1 MTKKCFPYV
10 RFSST
15 RQEDGSTRE
24 RQNSLIEAFIAK
36 HGLEVDQ
43 RLEDASTSAFRGKNA
58 GEDGVLGSFLV
69 QVRKG
74 EIERGSYLLIENFD
88 RLSRDKIVRSQK
100 IFTDLLFSGIKVVVL
115 DKDKIYD
122 SENLD
127 FTDWINAL
135 VEFQRANAESLR
147 KSDFTSKAWVIKRR
161 KMHEGEIVTK
171 KVPLWLKVENNQ
183 FIVDEEKAEK
193 YRTLF
198 KLSLTNGLI
207 QAATKYNEIYNEN
220 LAVHQAQYILRNRKL
235 LGEHTSQKISYDE
248 NGKIRRNDEGELIP
262 NYYPQIIDE
271 TLFNK
276 VQEIFAGRRPF
287 SGNYN
292 KQRYNIFRD
301 LIYCKWCGGTI
312 RYMNKGPR
320 DYFICTNSM
329 TGKCKLNSH
338 FGQQSIR
345 GNKLFNMFFT
355 FKENL
360 NIQTLLEENTNAE
373 ELKNRIMKL
382 QNQKKKTAS
391 QLADFQQKITNLILN
406 DEEIPNTYH
415 AVVVELEKKQA
426 AIDSEA
432 KQNQKE
438 LDKIHSS
445 FRAAESSSA
454 IDIEELIYE
463 KTEEAIEK
471 RVQYNNELKRIIESI
486 AIDFLNTTLEINFIN
501 KVTRYINENGSTI
514 EIPQELDMSL
524 LEHEK
529 EEKFDE
535 GWINSD
541 FQ

>member
-1 MTKKCFPYV
+1 
-10 RFSST
+10 
-15 RQEDGSTRE
+15 
-24 RQNSLIEAFIAK
+24 
-36 HGLEVDQ
+36 
-43 RLEDASTSAFRGKNA
+43 
-58 GEDGVLGSFLV
+58 
-69 QVRKG
+69 
-74 EIERGSYLLIENFD
+74 
-88 RLSRDKIVRSQK
+88 
-100 IFTDLLFSGIKVVVL
+100 
-115 DKDKIYD
+115 
-122 SENLD
+122 
-127 FTDWINAL
+127 
-135 VEFQRANAESLR
+135 
-147 KSDFTSKAWVIKRR
+147 
-161 KMHEGEIVTK
+161 
-171 KVPLWLKVENNQ
+171 
-183 FIVDEEKAEK
+183 
-193 YRTLF
+193 
-198 KLSLTNGLI
+198 
-207 QAATKYNEIYNEN
+207 
-220 LAVHQAQYILRNRKL
+220 
-235 LGEHTSQKISYDE
+235 
-248 NGKIRRNDEGELIP
+248 
-262 NYYPQIIDE
+262 
-271 TLFNK
+271 
-276 VQEIFAGRRPF
+276 
-287 SGNYN
+287 
-292 KQRYNIFRD
+292 
-301 LIYCKWCGGTI
+301 
-312 RYMNKGPR
+312 
-320 DYFICTNSM
+320 M

-454 IDIEELIYE
+454 IDIEKLIYE

-501 KVTRYINENGSTI
+501 KVARYINENGSTI